1 MLPRP
6 FNVSKLLKVCFEYFP
21 NREEFGKCLNTMGRG
36 KQPMVPFLNSRL
48 ILRLGENSSG
58 VHRSESPS
66 DGIVTN
72 LLGFGSVLAV
82 AIKALN
88 GG

>member
-1 MLPRP
+1 
-6 FNVSKLLKVCFEYFP
+6 
-21 NREEFGKCLNTMGRG
+21 LNC
-36 KQPMVPFLNSRL
+36 RL